1 MNKPRNLGA
10 TVCTIYTIFNFP
22 GESLLGLE
30 GEFEICSAGNNWKCR
45 KASGFFSPDNRWT
58 VEPSSSLM
66 VRIVPRITGQRDYE
80 DQFFPLYVKVTV
92 FLDFSL
98 QDSWLDMI
106 VREQKNPS
114 QKIPRQHIFDT
125 LFATTN
131 VNANNL
137 VVVNKLYSVSGQW
150 HLDLLLYSFFS
161 KFEKKDLIIRV
172 HAKSTLYSRGKEYS
186 VTNQI
191 WSDIIKLSVNNPG
204 YPVSLRGS
212 VHAKLTSIADNVS
225 TVLKAYWIADAT
237 SKRYLDYCFPDDIQ
251 WDLIFVFNNYAKYH
265 KRNNDYT
272 YYFTASQFRYAYTP
286 MKKISEVLFNDPP
299 KTKRLGSWNEANSIC
314 KSRGS
319 YLPVFRSKEEQDELM
334 RYLKLVKCT
343 PSVNILYIGLTVN
356 LVRFFYST
364 V

>member
-1 MNKPRNLGA
+1 
-10 TVCTIYTIFNFP
+10 
-22 GESLLGLE
+22 
-30 GEFEICSAGNNWKCR
+30 
-45 KASGFFSPDNRWT
+45 
-58 VEPSSSLM
+58 M
-66 VRIVPRITGQRDYE
+66 VRIVPRITGSHNYE
-80 DQFFPLYVKVTV
+80 NRLFRLYVMVV
-92 FLDFSL
+92 VDLDFSL

-106 VREQKNPS
+106 VREKNNPS
-114 QKIPRQHIFDT
+114 QNNPRQHIFDT

-137 VVVNKLYSVSGQW
+137 VMANKLYPVSGQW
-150 HLDLLLYSFFS
+150 QLDLLLYSFFS

-172 HAKSTLYSRGKEYS
+172 HAKSSVYFWGKVYS

-191 WSDIIKLSVNNPG
+191 WSDVIKLSANNPG

-212 VHAKLTSIADNVS
+212 VHAELTNIADNVS
-225 TVLKAYWIADAT
+225 TELKAYWTADAT
-237 SKRYLDYCFPDDIQ
+237 SKRYTDNCFPENTPLDV
-251 WDLIFVFNNYAKYH
+251 IFLFKSYAQHH

-286 MKKISEVLFNDPP
+286 NKKVSEVLFNAPP

-356 LVRFFYST
+356 LVRYFYSCNW
-364 V
+364 

>member
-1 MNKPRNLGA
+1 MPIK
-10 TVCTIYTIFNFP
+10 YFNFP
-22 GESLLGLE
+22 GESLLGLQ
-30 GEFEICSAGNNWKCR
+30 GQFEICSAGNKWKCR
-45 KASGFFSPDNRWT
+45 KARDNFSQNNRWK
-58 VEPSSSLM
+58 VKPSSSLKA
-66 VRIVPRITGQRDYE
+66 RIVPRITGPHNYE
-80 DQFFPLYVKVTV
+80 NRLFWWYVLITV

-106 VREQKNPS
+106 VQEQKNPH
-114 QKIPRQHIFDT
+114 QHIFER
-125 LFATTN
+125 LFGAIN
-131 VNANNL
+131 VNADNL
-137 VVVNKLYSVSGQW
+137 VMANKLYTVSGQW

-172 HAKSTLYSRGKEYS
+172 NAKSSVYFWGKVYS

-191 WSDIIKLSVNNPG
+191 WSDVIKLSENNPG

-212 VHAKLTSIADNVS
+212 VHAELTNIADNVS
-225 TVLKAYWIADAT
+225 TELKAYWTADAT
-237 SKRYLDYCFPDDIQ
+237 SERYTDNCLPENTPLDV
-251 WDLIFVFNNYAKYH
+251 IFLFKSYAQHH

-286 MKKISEVLFNDPP
+286 SKKVSEVLFNAPP

-356 LVRFFYST
+356 LVRYFYSCNW
-364 V
+364 